1 MSVLTINK
9 LTASVGAEVTGLDSD
24 LLATDDALGRAVLD
38 ALEDNGVLVFPGL
51 GLDPEAQVAF
61 CRRLGAI
68 DHSSDGHHPIAGIY
82 PVTLDKS
89 KNSSADYLRAT
100 FDWHIDGCTPTN
112 DECPQKATVLSA
124 KQVAERGGETEFAN
138 SYAAYEAFSDEEKQ
152 RFGALRVV
160 HSLEASQ
167 RRVHPDPS
175 PELVAK
181 WRSRPTHEHPLVW
194 THRSGRKSLV
204 LGASAD
210 YLRATFDWHIDGCTP
225 TNGECPQKATVLS
238 AKQVADR
245 GGETEFA
252 NSYAAYEAFSE
263 DEKER
268 FGALRVMHSLEA
280 SQRRVH
286 ADPSPELLA
295 KWRSRPTHEHPLV
308 WTHRSGRKSLVLG
321 ASADYVV
328 GMGLDEGRALLADL
342 LDRATRRDLVY
353 SHRWSV
359 GDTVIWDNNGVLH
372 RAAPYDRESPR
383 EMLRTTVLGD
393 EPIQ

>member
-9 LTASVGAEVTGLDSD
+9 LTASVGAEVTGLDSEM
-24 LLATDDALGRAVLD
+24 LATDDALGRAVLD
-38 ALEDNGVLVFPGL
+38 ALEDNGVLVFPEL

-68 DHSSDGHHPIAGIY
+68 DHSSDGHHPVAGIY

-138 SYAAYEAFSDEEKQ
+138 SYAAYEAFSEEEKQ

-210 YLRATFDWHIDGCTP
+210 YI
-225 TNGECPQKATVLS
+225 
-238 AKQVADR
+238 
-245 GGETEFA
+245 
-252 NSYAAYEAFSE
+252 
-263 DEKER
+263 
-268 FGALRVMHSLEA
+268 
-280 SQRRVH
+280 
-286 ADPSPELLA
+286 
-295 KWRSRPTHEHPLV
+295 
-308 WTHRSGRKSLVLG
+308 
-321 ASADYVV
+321 V
-328 GMGLDEGRALLADL
+328 GMDLDEGRALLAEL
-342 LDRATRRDLVY
+342 LDRATQPESVY

-372 RAAPYDRESPR
+372 RAAPYHPTSPR

>member
-1 MSVLTINK
+1 MSLLTINK
-9 LTASVGAEVTGLDSD
+9 LTASVGAEVTDVDSD
-24 LLATDDALGRAVLD
+24 ALAHDDALGATILD

-51 GLDPEAQVAF
+51 GLTPEAQVAF
-61 CRRLGAI
+61 CRRLGEI
-68 DHSSDGHHPIAGIY
+68 DHSSDGHHPVAGIY

-89 KNSSADYLRAT
+89 KNASADYLRAT

-124 KQVAERGGETEFAN
+124 KQVAETGGETEFAN
-138 SYAAYEAFSDEEKQ
+138 SYAAYEAFTDDEKE

-167 RRVHPDPS
+167 RRVTPDPS

-210 YLRATFDWHIDGCTP
+210 Y
-225 TNGECPQKATVLS
+225 
-238 AKQVADR
+238 
-245 GGETEFA
+245 
-252 NSYAAYEAFSE
+252 
-263 DEKER
+263 
-268 FGALRVMHSLEA
+268 
-280 SQRRVH
+280 
-286 ADPSPELLA
+286 
-295 KWRSRPTHEHPLV
+295 
-308 WTHRSGRKSLVLG
+308 
-321 ASADYVV
+321 VV
-328 GMGLDEGRALLADL
+328 GMDVDEGRALLAEL
-342 LDRATRRDLVY
+342 LDRATQPQLVY

-372 RAAPYDRESPR
+372 RAAPYDPNSPR

-393 EPIQ
+393 EPIE